1 MISIVT
7 LHLQRKEHTE
17 RLVRELYQKTEQEF
31 ELIVVSQESEA
42 ETVAWLTQLQQER
55 QNFEILWNKQN
66 IGTAAGRNLGIRAAS
81 GEQVVVVDNDIE
93 VTDGWLQPLIA
104 TANKHES
111 IAAVG
116 ALILSPQGDVQFCS
130 HYVVEYF
137 EKNEQHSIGLSMDR
151 KLHPDSAEI
160 GGECEVPWYPTTC
173 LLIKKRAF
181 EKSGGFDERLMI
193 CEEDKDLC
201 LSLRQAGYK
210 VLYNPL
216 SKVVHHSHPKARP
229 YEQIRGSVTN
239 LFRDKSYFENK
250 WKLKSIHQKSERF
263 LMQSG
268 MSEDE
273 ITHLKNLPMFVQVT
287 P

>member
-151 KLHPDSAEI
+151 KL
-160 GGECEVPWYPTTC
+160 
-173 LLIKKRAF
+173 
-181 EKSGGFDERLMI
+181 
-193 CEEDKDLC
+193 
-201 LSLRQAGYK
+201 
-210 VLYNPL
+210 
-216 SKVVHHSHPKARP
+216 
-229 YEQIRGSVTN
+229 
-239 LFRDKSYFENK
+239 
-250 WKLKSIHQKSERF
+250 
-263 LMQSG
+263 
-268 MSEDE
+268 
-273 ITHLKNLPMFVQVT
+273 
-287 P
+287 